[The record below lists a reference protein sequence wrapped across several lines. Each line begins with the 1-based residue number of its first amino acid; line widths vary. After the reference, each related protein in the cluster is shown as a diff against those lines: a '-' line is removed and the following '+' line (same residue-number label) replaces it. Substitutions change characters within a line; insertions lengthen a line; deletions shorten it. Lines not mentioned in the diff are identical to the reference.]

1 MKRGTGVNSQHSRRR
16 RVTAVAVVAVASL
29 GLVACSNGGA
39 GESGEKVLNVW
50 YGSEPGQKDAL
61 TSLIAQWDEEHP
73 ELSVEITAMGP
84 ELNPPSLLPALSSGE
99 GPDLWAGNIG
109 SAQSQA
115 FIDAGLV
122 HDLTPAYCDSNW
134 DQTIPDELAAIATS
148 DDKLWAVPNSIEST
162 GMFYRKSIFEKMGLS
177 VPTTWED
184 FMTVVKKLKDNGYP
198 TPIGAAGQD
207 AWPVTHLLGAMWA
220 GAEGPDGVNQLL
232 FGDGTWTSTGF
243 TEATEE
249 FEKLADDGDFGPDP
263 LSYAYE
269 ATNADF
275 YNGVVPMTY
284 TGGFVIPDAQED
296 AGENFDDIGVFALPT
311 LNGGPIYAN
320 ESPGE
325 GWYVNANA
333 KQADAAEDLLNYL
346 FFTDENRTK
355 ILEGGLVP
363 AGPVDLDQVELPSVL
378 EELLAEQNKYRDNG
392 VVPAFFEVSVPGSIF
407 EAEMTGVQGILAG
420 STSADE
426 LLKTI
431 QSTWETEKQAGNII
445 SSSGAPKC

>member
-1 MKRGTGVNSQHSRRR
+1 MKRGTGVNTQHSRRR
-16 RVTAVAVVAVASL
+16 RVTAVAGAAVASL
-29 GLVACSNGGA
+29 ALVACGGGA
-39 GESGEKVLNVW
+39 EESGDEVLNIW
-50 YGSEPGQKDAL
+50 YGSEPGQKDAM

-73 ELSVEITAMGP
+73 EVSVEITAMGP

-99 GPDLWAGNIG
+99 GPDLWAGNLG
-109 SAQSQA
+109 SSQSQA

-122 HDLTPAYCDSNW
+122 HDLTPAYCKSNW
-134 DQTIPDELAAIATS
+134 NKMIPDELAVIATS
-148 DDKLWAVPNSIEST
+148 DDKMWAVPNSIEST
-162 GMFYRKSIFEKMGLS
+162 GMFYRKSIFEKLGLS

-184 FMTVVKKLKDNGYP
+184 FVSVVDELKNNGYP

-207 AWPVTHLLGAMWA
+207 AWPVSHLLGAMWS
-220 GAEGPDGVNQLL
+220 GAVGPDGVNEIL
-232 FGDGTWTSTGF
+232 FGDGTWTSTGM

-249 FEKLADDGDFGPDP
+249 FEKLADAGAFGPDP
-263 LSYAYE
+263 LSYTYQ
-269 ATNADF
+269 ATMADL

-284 TGGFVIPDAQED
+284 TGGFVIPDAQAG

-311 LNGGPIYAN
+311 VNGGPISAN
-320 ESPGE
+320 ASPGE
-325 GWYVNANA
+325 GWYINANS

-363 AGPVDLDQVELPSVL
+363 VGPVDLDQVELPSLL

-392 VVPAFFEVSVPGSIF
+392 VVPAFFELTAPASIG
-407 EAEMTGVQGILAG
+407 EAMMTSEQGILAG

-426 LLKTI
+426 LLQTL
-431 QSTWETEKQAGNII
+431 QSTWETEKQAGKII